1 MKNNKLFI
9 QTKVYPLVTNT
20 TINSSLLATMI
31 QKFWSEVY
39 APLTAINKNMHLV
52 LMCKVKY
59 VDETN
64 GYKTLGESRRVNFED
79 LQSFTE
85 YLTSRVNI
93 LNDSYN
99 VLPCSSIEFTY
110 VTRDQIADEN
120 RLLNQKI
127 ETNVTKHNYN
137 N

>member
-39 APLTAINKNMHLV
+39 APLTAIDKKMHLV

-59 VDETN
+59 ADETN

-99 VLPCSSIEFTY
+99 VLPCSSLEFTY
-110 VTRDQIADEN
+110 VTRDKIAVPVGGE
-120 RLLNQKI
+120 
-127 ETNVTKHNYN
+127 
-137 N
+137 